1 MGWRIMTREGNFFKP
16 SPGDRAVSTRVLVAT
31 ATALLAAAV
40 ASCGGPK
47 ATDIVDVSV
56 VTTLPKEVGP
66 GGFDRT
72 IAANGVASGV
82 FFKAVLADCG
92 QSVDSV
98 ASTWAAQ
105 HGLVA
110 GARTADPRS
119 ARLEFTASA
128 PAGVF
133 TVTYTRATESAAVRV
148 TFRGAAGPQ
157 TLSAADLDAL
167 GMSALV
173 DALLAAAQCNG
184 GGITI

>member
-1 MGWRIMTREGNFFKP
+1 VTI
-16 SPGDRAVSTRVLVAT
+16 RVLA
-31 ATALLAAAV
+31 APAAALLAAV
-40 ASCGGPK
+40 ASCGGAK

-82 FFKAVLADCG
+82 FFKAVIADCG
-92 QSVDSV
+92 EAVDSV
-98 ASTWAAQ
+98 ASTWAVQ

-110 GARTADPRS
+110 GPRTAGPRS
-119 ARLEFTASA
+119 ARLEFTAQA
-128 PAGVF
+128 PAGTF
-133 TVTYTRATESAAVRV
+133 TINYTRATESADVRV
-148 TFRGAAGPQ
+148 TFRGSAGPQ

-167 GMSALV
+167 GISALV

-184 GGITI
+184 GGTTI

>member
-1 MGWRIMTREGNFFKP
+1 
-16 SPGDRAVSTRVLVAT
+16 VSTRVLAAT
-31 ATALLAAAV
+31 AAALLGAAV
-40 ASCGGPK
+40 ASCGGAK

-82 FFKAVLADCG
+82 FFKSVLADCG
-92 QSVDSV
+92 QAVDSV

-110 GARTADPRS
+110 GPRTADPRS
-119 ARLEFTASA
+119 AQLEFTAPA

-133 TVTYTRATESAAVRV
+133 TIGYTRATESAAVRV
-148 TFRGAAGPQ
+148 TFRGAAAPQ
-157 TLSAADLDAL
+157 TLSATDLDAL

-173 DALLAAAQCNG
+173 DALIAAAQCNG
-184 GGITI
+184 SGTTI